1 MKTTLTDG
9 RYAGNLEF
17 IGKLLLEGGYQS
29 FIDWLLEQDETR
41 QLDVV
46 YMMALFAKETSVL
59 VSEKSRGE
67 KSPAT
72 LATQSLKVRSPGLKG
87 IDEAAKEIKSKPKTP
102 KLTLISNKVVPFKRK
117 DPK

>member
-1 MKTTLTDG
+1 MHIDVWYNRIMKTTLTEG

-72 LATQSLKVRSPGLKG
+72 LATQSLKVRSLLFVYL
-87 IDEAAKEIKSKPKTP
+87 EVYRAATYMY
-102 KLTLISNKVVPFKRK
+102 
-117 DPK
+117 